1 MLKKVKSLFFDAR
14 KLLQFVWET
23 KAKRAAR

>member
-1 MLKKVKSLFFDAR
+1 MLKKVKLMFFDAR
-14 KLLQFVWET
+14 KLLQCVWET